1 MRTVSDDERR
11 ARLARRHAV
20 AAPHRVAS
28 AEEATR
34 AVVALHATEPATV
47 HLSVAVRVE
56 GFATGD
62 LDRALHDERVLARQL
77 AMRRTMFVFPTDLL
91 PAAWGSAS
99 ARVAESERKRVAKD
113 VVAAGLATDG
123 EVWLRE
129 AGAAVLAELGSVPE
143 GLTTAELRERLPAY
157 SQRVDLPSSQLS
169 LAPGAHLPG
178 GGGADRARD
187 PTPATGGSS
196 GRGGAVRRLARR
208 DVDPLTPREGYA
220 ELVRRWLAAFGPGTT
235 ADLVWWLGSTKGAVS
250 AALEDVGAVEVAL
263 EDGTHGWLLADDLE
277 PEPPVEPWAALLP
290 VLDPTVMGWK
300 ERRFYLG
307 PHATDLFDRNGNAG
321 TTAWVD
327 GRCVGCWVQDA
338 DGVVV
343 PHLLEDVPEDGRA
356 VLAVEA
362 ARLTTWLD
370 GQRVG
375 TVYPSSAMKL
385 ARAATADRVSRVSG
399 AGDAPPVTTAPSRST
414 LLRAVLLVLVLAGVV
429 AAYLTGVLPD
439 VDVVR
444 DQVEAVGPLGPLV
457 YVVAYAVLVM
467 FPTPASVLTITG
479 GALFGLVEGTAL
491 AMAGALLGAVGAFE
505 VGRLLGRDAVERL
518 TAGRLDRVHRVLD
531 DHGLLAVLA
540 IRLTPVFPYLVVNY
554 AAGLSRLTRR
564 DYALG
569 TVIGIMPGAIAY
581 AAVGAYGA
589 DPWKL
594 FVAIVGLVV
603 LTVLGAAAGR
613 RMLRRGTR
621 RRARRG
627 GARRVLSPPDGVYAA
642 GREPRPARAAG
653 AARAAAAAALRQAG
667 PDALLQPP

>member
-11 ARLARRHAV
+11 ARLARRHAL
-20 AAPHRVAS
+20 AAPHRVAG
-28 AEEATR
+28 ADEATR

-62 LDRALHDERVLARQL
+62 LDRALHHERVLARQL

-143 GLTTAELRERLPAY
+143 GLTTTELRERLPAY

-169 LAPGAHLPG
+169 LGRVLTCLGAEARIVRGPNTSHWRVFRPRWQPFDGWL
-178 GGGADRARD
+178 GA
-187 PTPATGGSS
+187 
-196 GRGGAVRRLARR
+196 

-263 EDGTHGWLLADDLE
+263 EDGTHAWLLADDLE

-356 VLAVEA
+356 LLAVEA

-370 GQRVG
+370 GERVG

-385 ARAATADRVSRVSG
+385 ARAATADRVV
-399 AGDAPPVTTAPSRST
+399 P
-414 LLRAVLLVLVLAGVV
+414 
-429 AAYLTGVLPD
+429 
-439 VDVVR
+439 
-444 DQVEAVGPLGPLV
+444 
-457 YVVAYAVLVM
+457 
-467 FPTPASVLTITG
+467 
-479 GALFGLVEGTAL
+479 
-491 AMAGALLGAVGAFE
+491 
-505 VGRLLGRDAVERL
+505 
-518 TAGRLDRVHRVLD
+518 
-531 DHGLLAVLA
+531 
-540 IRLTPVFPYLVVNY
+540 
-554 AAGLSRLTRR
+554 
-564 DYALG
+564 
-569 TVIGIMPGAIAY
+569 
-581 AAVGAYGA
+581 
-589 DPWKL
+589 
-594 FVAIVGLVV
+594 
-603 LTVLGAAAGR
+603 
-613 RMLRRGTR
+613 
-621 RRARRG
+621 
-627 GARRVLSPPDGVYAA
+627 
-642 GREPRPARAAG
+642 
-653 AARAAAAAALRQAG
+653 
-667 PDALLQPP
+667 